1 MNSPAPPPGRTDAE
15 LAALDVPALL
25 RSGLPADGP
34 HRRALFADGAVAAA
48 LLAER
53 CEVPPYAVSYLSEV
67 VRAAGLR
74 AAAGLPEPL
83 VGPGAA
89 ELAGDW
95 LDGAAAVLDADDVAA
110 GALVADWLEAVAA
123 LLELRRAGRPG
134 HPGRPG

>member
-1 MNSPAPPPGRTDAE
+1 MTTPAPPPGRTDAE

-25 RSGLPADGP
+25 RFGLPADGP
-34 HRRALFADGAVAAA
+34 HRQALFADGAVAAA

-53 CEVPPYAVSYLSEV
+53 CEVPPYAVAYLAEV

-89 ELAGDW
+89 ELAGGW
-95 LDGAAAVLDADDVAA
+95 LHAAGAVLDAGDVGA
-110 GALVADWLEAVAA
+110 GALVADWLAAVAA
-123 LLELRRAGRPG
+123 LLELRRADRGR
-134 HPGRPG
+134 